1 MNLISMRWLEQERVA
16 DPPQQSCDHQANP
29 DLSISQLRKTSHSSW
44 SKFLYAAL
52 NWFGNISPCRQ
63 ISRTTGISQI
73 PRSGSLKSQL
83 EIVEQRQVR
92 SDKFSP
98 QVSLKKKTWLEL
110 IEKRVETPR
119 VKENPAEVT
128 MRTVERRTKNAG
140 SSLAY
145 WAFVSLKRQWT
156 IKLKFQCKSRR
167 AYLSIL
173 EIAVD
178 LLRSV
183 EKVEHLEKGNYS
195 KMVARQQC
203 WPFATT
209 CQSANSKS
217 IWRKWN
223 IRRRY

>member
-1 MNLISMRWLEQERVA
+1 
-16 DPPQQSCDHQANP
+16 
-29 DLSISQLRKTSHSSW
+29 
-44 SKFLYAAL
+44 
-52 NWFGNISPCRQ
+52 
-63 ISRTTGISQI
+63 
-73 PRSGSLKSQL
+73 
-83 EIVEQRQVR
+83 
-92 SDKFSP
+92 
-98 QVSLKKKTWLEL
+98 
-110 IEKRVETPR
+110 
-119 VKENPAEVT
+119 

-195 KMVARQQC
+195 KMVARQKC
-203 WPFATT
+203 WPLPAKVRTRSPFDGSEI
-209 CQSANSKS
+209 SAGGTS
-217 IWRKWN
+217 R
-223 IRRRY
+223 

>member
-1 MNLISMRWLEQERVA
+1 MQLE
-16 DPPQQSCDHQANP
+16 P
-29 DLSISQLRKTSHSSW
+29 DLYELAWAGTCCSPTRAEWRSPSQPRPEHLTVEKNVPL
-44 SKFLYAAL
+44 KL
-52 NWFGNISPCRQ
+52 I
-63 ISRTTGISQI
+63 QI
-73 PRSGSLKSQL
+73 PLWCTQLIRQYLTMSTNITYNRNFTNPQKWIPESLVKNSWA
-83 EIVEQRQVR
+83 ET
-92 SDKFSP
+92 SSP

-195 KMVARQQC
+195 KMVVRQQC